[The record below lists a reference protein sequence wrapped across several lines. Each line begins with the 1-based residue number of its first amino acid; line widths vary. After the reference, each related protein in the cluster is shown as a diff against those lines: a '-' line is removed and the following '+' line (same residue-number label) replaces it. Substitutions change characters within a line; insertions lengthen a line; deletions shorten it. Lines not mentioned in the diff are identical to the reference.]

1 MGNTSHLLALQTQPF
16 VAIIIPT
23 RDKGEDLVNCLHSI
37 EGLAYPHEKIEI
49 IVWDNDSDTSSR
61 AIVREKLTRMKKGKW
76 RRIEYIENDRNF
88 GVYDSRHELI
98 NRIHPDIDVVCSL
111 DDDVILPENLLQ
123 EALTVFHQNPS
134 VGIIGPRTVYDSHPH
149 RTAHGAGFVDQRFGR
164 YTDLDASD
172 STECDYVIGCCML
185 MRKAAI
191 EKTGNFDRD
200 FFTSHGEVDYCLRMK
215 QKGYTVL
222 YFPAVTVR
230 HNVGVGGRRTPE
242 RLYYVFRNKVLIIRR
257 HLPSPNRW
265 IALAIYFLIG
275 IPRSIVAAIAIN
287 KDDTWQEI
295 RAILDGMV
303 DGFNGRTG
311 RRDR

>member
-1 MGNTSHLLALQTQPF
+1 MPPMKPLSD

-23 RDKGEDLVNCLHSI
+23 RDKKDDLLNCLASI
-37 EGLAYPHEKIEI
+37 GALTYPHEHIELLI
-49 IVWDNDSDTSSR
+49 WDNDSEPGCR
-61 AIVREKLTRMKKGKW
+61 KAIKEKLDRMKKGKW

-98 NRIHPDIDVVCSL
+98 NLVHPDIDLVCSL

-123 EALTVFHQNPS
+123 EALTVFNQNPS
-134 VGIIGPRTVYDSHPH
+134 VGIIGPRTVYDSKPH

-164 YTDLDASD
+164 YTDLDASE

-191 EKTGNFDRD
+191 AKTGNFDRD

-215 QKGYTVL
+215 KTGFTIL

-242 RLYYVFRNKVLIIRR
+242 RLYYVFRNKVLIFRR

-265 IALAIYFLIG
+265 IALAIYSFIG
-275 IPRSIVAAIAIN
+275 IPKSIVAAIAIN
-287 KDDTWQEI
+287 RDDTWQEVC
-295 RAILDGMV
+295 AILGGMV
-303 DGFNGRTG
+303 DGFTGRTG
-311 RRDR
+311 KRDR